1 MQQSIDMFYPPGPQ
15 QQTCS
20 AAAAVCC
27 CRPML
32 GQTDGRTDGHGTVV
46 QTMFGTLCGQY
57 QQITCKRRRT
67 VCRLDVISRT
77 VITRAIRQLTSRSIY
92 ARNENDN
99 FCIYRRPCTR
109 HKTNAEVRAVSGCP
123 PLSNMVSERRLGHI
137 ARSAPNEDHHRTVA
151 AAIRK
156 PPSDWKRPPLQE
168 DPTTRGSEPLN
179 RI

>member
-1 MQQSIDMFYPPGPQ
+1 VQQSIDMFRPPGPQ

-20 AAAAVCC
+20 AAAAVC

-46 QTMFGTLCGQY
+46 QTLLGTLCGQY

-77 VITRAIRQLTSRSIY
+77 VITSAIRQLNSRSIY

-99 FCIYRRPCTR
+99 FCIYRRPCSR

-123 PLSNMVSERRLGHI
+123 PLSSMVTERRFGHI

-168 DPTTRGSEPLN
+168 DQPHVAQSR
-179 RI
+179 

>member
-1 MQQSIDMFYPPGPQ
+1 VQQSIDMFRPPGPQ

-46 QTMFGTLCGQY
+46 QTLLGTLCGQY

-67 VCRLDVISRT
+67 VCRSDVISRT
-77 VITRAIRQLTSRSIY
+77 VITRAMRLLTWRSIY

-99 FCIYRRPCTR
+99 FCIYGRPCTR
-109 HKTNAEVRAVSGCP
+109 HRTNAEVRAVSGCP
-123 PLSNMVSERRLGHI
+123 PLSNMVTERRFGCTSHAVLLMKTI
-137 ARSAPNEDHHRTVA
+137 TVQLLLRFA
-151 AAIRK
+151 SLHQTGNDLHCRK
-156 PPSDWKRPPLQE
+156 TQPHVAQSR
-168 DPTTRGSEPLN
+168 
-179 RI
+179 